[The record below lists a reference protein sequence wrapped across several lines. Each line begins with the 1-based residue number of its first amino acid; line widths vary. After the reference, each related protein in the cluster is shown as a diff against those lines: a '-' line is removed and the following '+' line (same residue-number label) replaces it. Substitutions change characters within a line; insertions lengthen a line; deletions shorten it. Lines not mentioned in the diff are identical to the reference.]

1 MEVTL
6 RELIAR
12 LSSLLQED
20 RPIIIKNRK
29 QPVAVLVPLNDG
41 LKKRFPELYR
51 EIEIARI
58 MEEAEQSHIPV
69 NDIVE
74 RLRQR
79 INKKDKKCGEGK

>member
-12 LSSLLQED
+12 LSSLLQEN
-20 RPIIIKNRK
+20 RPIIVKNRK

-69 NDIVE
+69 DEIVE

-79 INKKDKKCGEGK
+79 INKEDRKHEEGK